1 VRRVQTLGNSE
12 TNVWRVAII
21 SALDIITCRWWS
33 GLLLLASSRPGGGN
47 AGRTGTGSGYR
58 GDCCVLGSPCK
69 YTGSAHHATI
79 KLPAVMMRSHSYRL
93 KIPLLPERAA
103 KLSPQTPLT
112 RKTRCLVVFYGTIMP
127 ILGPHCLQH
136 RLRSQCPRPAA
147 QSCTLQDPCPPRS
160 RHGNRRLPDS
170 LPKSVQCEG
179 RGEGNCGCL

>member
-21 SALDIITCRWWS
+21 SALDIITCRWWRIAPLS
-33 GLLLLASSRPGGGN
+33 FQSPWWWKCWTHRYWFWLSWRLLRFGFTMQIYWL
-47 AGRTGTGSGYR
+47 
-58 GDCCVLGSPCK
+58 CSPCDHK
-69 YTGSAHHATI
+69 ASGRHDEVAFISSQDTVATRT
-79 KLPAVMMRSHSYRL
+79 RSQTL
-93 KIPLLPERAA
+93 AA
-103 KLSPQTPLT
+103 NATDSKN
-112 RKTRCLVVFYGTIMP
+112 K
-127 ILGPHCLQH
+127 H